1 MVRTEKYVKMLTIN
15 IHMKGKIMKKILLLS
30 SILTITIIAAL
41 ITFNHDAVLKYVNPE
56 TTLEASTVAK
66 VEKSDNNYSYP
77 EFYRGIYLNSYSGR
91 NIEKLS
97 SFISEAKKANFNTLV
112 IDVHNTRN
120 NSCVIP
126 KENVD
131 YILSK
136 GFHPVAR
143 VVVFTDGLRKYPVP
157 RAYIDGK
164 IEIAR
169 KAAAIGFKEIQFDY
183 IRFNDHGHL
192 KHIGLNERY
201 ELVEGFLRDAREALK
216 KYNVKTAADVFGR
229 IPLNKRDFIGQRME
243 GLDKVVDIICP
254 MAYPSHYTW
263 SKKLMSDPYH
273 TVYITSKNARE
284 RTKHAEIVTYIQA
297 FNIKVSISGM
307 SFSKYMT
314 EQIKA
319 CHDAKIKGF
328 IFWNASQSYD
338 LPFAATRQFYND
350 YAKKISQKEADTGK
364 DENAI

>member
-1 MVRTEKYVKMLTIN
+1 
-15 IHMKGKIMKKILLLS
+15 MKKIVLTS
-30 SILTITIIAAL
+30 SIFAITLVAAF
-41 ITFNHDAVLKYVNPE
+41 ISFNHDTVWKYVNPE
-56 TTLEASTVAK
+56 TNLEASTVENVKEA
-66 VEKSDNNYSYP
+66 ENGYSYP

-91 NIEKLS
+91 NMEKLS
-97 SFISEAKKANFNTLV
+97 RFISEAKKANFNTLV

-126 KENVD
+126 KKNVD
-131 YILSK
+131 FILSK

-157 RAYIDGK
+157 KTYTDDK
-164 IEIAR
+164 IAIAR

-201 ELVEGFLRDAREALK
+201 ELVEGFLRDARKALK

-229 IPLNKRDFIGQRME
+229 IPLNKRDLIGQRME

-284 RTKHAEIVTYIQA
+284 RVKHADIVTYIQA

-307 SFSKYMT
+307 SFSRYMT
-314 EQIKA
+314 EQIRA

-328 IFWNASQSYD
+328 IFWNASQSYE
-338 LPFAATRQFYND
+338 LPFAATRQFYDD
-350 YAKKISQKEADTGK
+350 YAKKISQKETSTGK

>member
-1 MVRTEKYVKMLTIN
+1 
-15 IHMKGKIMKKILLLS
+15 MKKIVLTI
-30 SILTITIIAAL
+30 SILGIAIITAL
-41 ITFNHDAVLKYVNPE
+41 VTFNHEAVLQYLSPE
-56 TTLEASTVAK
+56 GILEASTVEQAVK
-66 VEKSDNNYSYP
+66 ADDGYTYP

-91 NIEKLS
+91 NLEKLS
-97 SFISEAKKANFNTLV
+97 SFIDKAKKANFNTLV

-126 KENVD
+126 KKNVD
-131 YILSK
+131 YVLSK
-136 GFHPVAR
+136 GFHPIAR

-157 RAYIDGK
+157 RAYINGK
-164 IEIAR
+164 IEIAK

-192 KHIGLNERY
+192 KHIGLNDRY
-201 ELVEGFLRDAREALK
+201 ELVEGFLRDARKALQE
-216 KYNVKTAADVFGR
+216 YNVKTAADVFGR
-229 IPLNKRDFIGQRME
+229 IPLNKRDLIGQRME

-263 SKKLMSDPYH
+263 SKKLMADPYH

-297 FNIKVSISGM
+297 FNIKVSVSGM

-314 EQIKA
+314 EQIRA
-319 CHDAKIKGF
+319 CHDAKIRGF
-328 IFWNASQSYD
+328 IFWNASQSYEI
-338 LPFAATRQFYND
+338 PFAATRHFYDNFSN
-350 YAKKISQKEADTGK
+350 KISQQENDTAKKEK
-364 DENAI
+364 AI